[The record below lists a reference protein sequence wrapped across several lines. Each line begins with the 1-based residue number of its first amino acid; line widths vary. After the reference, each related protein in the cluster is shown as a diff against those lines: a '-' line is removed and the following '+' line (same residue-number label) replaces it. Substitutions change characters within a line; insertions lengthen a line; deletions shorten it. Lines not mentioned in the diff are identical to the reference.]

1 MKNIYIIA
9 EIFFRRLCAGKI
21 PRNPMNRIANIEEE
35 KKILGFIFNQEIAT
49 AQPFHKTFAMS
60 LAIDVEEEL
69 NFRQYDH
76 ITFGSWITTGC
87 F

>member
-1 MKNIYIIA
+1 MKNIYVIA
-9 EIFFRRLCAGKI
+9 GISFRRLCAGKI
-21 PRNPMNRIANIEEE
+21 PRNPMNRIANIEE

-69 NFRQYDH
+69 NFRLYDH
-76 ITFGSWITTGC
+76 ITFGSWITACC